1 MNRAKLLERLVEHED
16 LRLFVYDDAT
26 GKPLKKGDTL
36 KGYPTIGIGRELS
49 KTGLTRGEAFM
60 LADNDIIEMTRRL
73 EGLAVWGT
81 LNDTRQR
88 VLANMAFNLGF
99 AGLMKFRNMLR
110 ALEDGDYETA
120 AEEMLCSRW
129 AGQVKG
135 RAQRLAKMMRT
146 GEG

>member
-1 MNRAKLLERLVEHED
+1 VNRAKLLEQLIED
-16 LRLFVYDDAT
+16 EGCELFPYKDSL
-26 GKPLKKGDTL
+26 GKL
-36 KGYPTIGIGRELS
+36 TIGIGRCIEVKGIS
-49 KTGLTRGEAFM
+49 RQEALM
-60 LADNDIIEMTRRL
+60 MADNDIIEVVRRL

-99 AGLMKFRNMLR
+99 AGLLKFKNMLR

-146 GEG
+146 GTDA